1 MKHYVVAAAGLFL
14 IAGCGSDT
22 GTAQDKAASGEPAT
36 TEIVLNCPTAG
47 ADGVIHIRPGLEARV
62 LKNGYGRS
70 AMMGDLAGVHAVL
83 WIHDASKP
91 DNKGEL
97 IWSSGG
103 TEPFEFQVGQ
113 SGFIEGWSPGI
124 ECMLLGETRELVI
137 APELA
142 YGERGRAPVPPGAT
156 LLYELELV
164 RLSGPADAGN

>member
-1 MKHYVVAAAGLFL
+1 MKYYVAAAAGLLL
-14 IAGCGSDT
+14 IVGCRSETET
-22 GTAQDKAASGEPAT
+22 GKDAPAAAEPAT
-36 TEIVLNCPTAG
+36 AEIVLNCPTAD
-47 ADGVIHIRPGLEARV
+47 ADGVIRIRPGLDARV
-62 LKNGYGRS
+62 LRNGFGRS

-83 WIHDASKP
+83 WIYDAAKP

-142 YGERGRAPVPPGAT
+142 YGERGRPPVPPRAT